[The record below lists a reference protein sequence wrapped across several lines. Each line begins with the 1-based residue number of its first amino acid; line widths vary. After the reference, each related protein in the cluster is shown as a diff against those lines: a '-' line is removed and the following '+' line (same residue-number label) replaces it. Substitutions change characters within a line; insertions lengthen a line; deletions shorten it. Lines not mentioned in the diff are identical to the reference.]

1 MIKINF
7 VFFKYDFF
15 LLLAI
20 DIKINQN
27 FCDSMIFFF
36 QEKLSDKVA
45 MFDQYANKHKDKQN
59 KNPFTSGLNIEKQKF
74 SKDEYGR

>member
-1 MIKINF
+1 MIF
-7 VFFKYDFF
+7 
-15 LLLAI
+15 
-20 DIKINQN
+20 
-27 FCDSMIFFF
+27 FFF